1 MLGIARAMVRQ
12 PDVLLLDELTNNLDV
27 VARERIA
34 AILERLRHLCT
45 IIVVTHDLHATR
57 MADRVFLFNGTRICE
72 VTGYGEGR
80 EKAILEALRQE
91 A

>member
-12 PDVLLLDELTNNLDV
+12 PDLLLLDELTNNLDV

-57 MADRVFLFNGTRICE
+57 LADRVFLFNQGLIEEVKGVGTER
-72 VTGYGEGR
+72 EGR
-80 EKAILEALRQE
+80 ILVLLRNG
-91 A
+91 

>member
-1 MLGIARAMVRQ
+1 MLGIARAMVRR

-57 MADRVFLFNGTRICE
+57 MADRVFLFNRGLIEE
-72 VTGYGEGR
+72 VEGVGAER
-80 EKAILEALRQE
+80 EAQILALLRNG
-91 A
+91 

>member
-1 MLGIARAMVRQ
+1 MLGIARAMVRR

-57 MADRVFLFNGTRICE
+57 MADRVFLFNQGQIEE
-72 VTGYGEGR
+72 VEGVGAER
-80 EKAILEALRQE
+80 EEQILALLRNE
-91 A
+91 

>member
-57 MADRVFLFNGTRICE
+57 MADRVFLFNQGLIEE
-72 VTGYGEGR
+72 VKGVGAER
-80 EKAILEALRQE
+80 EAQILALLRNG
-91 A
+91 

>member
-45 IIVVTHDLHATR
+45 VIVVTHDLHATR
-57 MADRVFLFNGTRICE
+57 LADRVFLFNQGLIEE
-72 VTGYGEGR
+72 VKGSGAER
-80 EKAILEALRQE
+80 EEQILALLRNG
-91 A
+91 